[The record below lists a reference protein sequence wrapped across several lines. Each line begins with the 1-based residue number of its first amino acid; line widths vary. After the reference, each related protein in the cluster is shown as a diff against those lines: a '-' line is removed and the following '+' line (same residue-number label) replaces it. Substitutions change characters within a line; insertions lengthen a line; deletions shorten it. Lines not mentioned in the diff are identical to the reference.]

1 MKFRVI
7 RQHDSMQCGVACLAM
22 ICRYYG
28 KAVSLDELEM
38 YCPAGKRGVSL
49 LGISEAAQDLGFHTR
64 AARFTVRQLREIDSP
79 CILYWNQNH
88 FVVLYKAK
96 RNRYHIADPGCG
108 LVTYDEETFKEK
120 WVSSEKNGYERGIA
134 LTLEPTQNF
143 VKSRHAPSDIGKSP
157 FRVITN
163 YLSRYNKHLALI
175 VVGLFLG
182 CVLQLIMPFLTQ
194 SIVDVGIKRHDI
206 HFVWLILL
214 GELAIVTGR
223 TATDFIRRWL
233 LTHISVR
240 VNISL
245 ISDSFI
251 KLLRLPM
258 SFFEVKHM
266 GDLMQRMSDHS
277 RIQSFLTDK
286 VLGIIF
292 TVLSFVVF
300 GLVLLA
306 YDKTIFLIFM
316 AGTAAYAGWIV
327 LFLKRRRSL
336 DKAYFEKQSENQ
348 NNTFEFVTTMQETK
362 LQDCCQRRRWLW
374 EDIQADLFDI
384 QLKSLKLQQTQ
395 EAGSI
400 FINEIKNIV
409 ITALSAGAVINGTL
423 SLGAM
428 LAIQYIIGQLN
439 SPVSQF
445 ISFIFSLQDVKLS
458 LERINEIQE
467 KPDEDNSA
475 KLVPDTDGNKGI
487 TISGLSFKY
496 DKFAENN
503 TIDRINVAFPA
514 KRVTAVVGESGSG
527 KTTLVKLMLGYYL
540 NYEGQILIGD
550 NELKNVSLKH
560 WRRQCGVVMQD
571 GVIFSESIARNIAVD
586 DSEIDVKRMAEAAK
600 KACI

>member
-245 ISDSFI
+245 ISDFFI

>member
-1 MKFRVI
+1 M
-7 RQHDSMQCGVACLAM
+7 
-22 ICRYYG
+22 
-28 KAVSLDELEM
+28 
-38 YCPAGKRGVSL
+38 
-49 LGISEAAQDLGFHTR
+49 
-64 AARFTVRQLREIDSP
+64 
-79 CILYWNQNH
+79 
-88 FVVLYKAK
+88 
-96 RNRYHIADPGCG
+96 
-108 LVTYDEETFKEK
+108 
-120 WVSSEKNGYERGIA
+120 
-134 LTLEPTQNF
+134 
-143 VKSRHAPSDIGKSP
+143 
-157 FRVITN
+157 
-163 YLSRYNKHLALI
+163 
-175 VVGLFLG
+175 
-182 CVLQLIMPFLTQ
+182 
-194 SIVDVGIKRHDI
+194 
-206 HFVWLILL
+206 
-214 GELAIVTGR
+214 TGR

-245 ISDSFI
+245 ISDFFI

-362 LQDCCQRRRWLW
+362 LQNCCQRRRWLW

-540 NYEGQILIGD
+540 N
-550 NELKNVSLKH
+550 
-560 WRRQCGVVMQD
+560 
-571 GVIFSESIARNIAVD
+571 
-586 DSEIDVKRMAEAAK
+586 
-600 KACI
+600 